1 MEILVLGDTIMRII
15 KKFICYFLIISSVL
29 LLSGCSNNKEEE
41 LLKSKLTSE
50 MQYFDKT
57 IAKMLNDANGIK
69 FQNYQISREKIEE
82 KQESETTNNKE
93 GQDSGSSNKSSSSS
107 GDESSNGSSNS
118 SSEDQSKKND
128 YQYKMVQNSILVKEK
143 TPDWD
148 SLTSQVETLYSDWAI
163 VTLDLYKQNIDNQK
177 ILAFNTDLDAV
188 TKAIKN
194 KDKAQTLVLLAK
206 LYSYIPTYYLGFS
219 TDQMQT
225 NLYKVKSGVLNAYSL
240 IEQNKVDE
248 VKKQLLFAE
257 EAMIAMINNMGEK
270 NQKEYNL
277 NKAYILLKDLQ
288 NTIDKNDA
296 DIFYLKYK
304 NLMEE
309 LNVL

>member
-1 MEILVLGDTIMRII
+1 MEILVLGDTRMKKI
-15 KKFICYFLIISSVL
+15 KKYICYLLIVSSVL

-57 IAKMLNDANGIK
+57 ISKMLNNANGIK
-69 FQNYQISREKIEE
+69 FENYQISREKIEE
-82 KQESETTNNKE
+82 KQESETTSNKGGE
-93 GQDSGSSNKSSSSS
+93 DTSSSDKSSSSS
-107 GDESSNGSSNS
+107 AGGSSDGSSNS
-118 SSEDQSKKND
+118 SSEDESKRND
-128 YQYKMVQNSILVKEK
+128 YQYKMVQNSILVKER

-148 SLTSQVETLYSDWAI
+148 SLTSQVESLYSDWAI

-188 TKAIKN
+188 TKAIKD

-219 TDQMQT
+219 NDQMET

-240 IEQNKVDE
+240 IEQNNIDE
-248 VKKQLLFAE
+248 VKKQLLSAE
-257 EAMIAMINNMGEK
+257 EAMIAMINNMGGK

-288 NTIDKNDA
+288 NSIDKNDV

-304 NLMEE
+304 NLMQE

>member
-1 MEILVLGDTIMRII
+1 MEILVLGDRIMKNI
-15 KKFICYFLIISSVL
+15 KKFVCYFLIISSVL
-29 LLSGCSNNKEEE
+29 LLSGCSNNKEED

-93 GQDSGSSNKSSSSS
+93 GQDSGSSS
-107 GDESSNGSSNS
+107 GNESSNGSSTS
-118 SSEDQSKKND
+118 SSEDESKKND

-188 TKAIKN
+188 AKAIKD

-240 IEQNKVDE
+240 IEQNNLDE

-270 NQKEYNL
+270 KQKEYNL
-277 NKAYILLKDLQ
+277 NKAYVLLKDLQ